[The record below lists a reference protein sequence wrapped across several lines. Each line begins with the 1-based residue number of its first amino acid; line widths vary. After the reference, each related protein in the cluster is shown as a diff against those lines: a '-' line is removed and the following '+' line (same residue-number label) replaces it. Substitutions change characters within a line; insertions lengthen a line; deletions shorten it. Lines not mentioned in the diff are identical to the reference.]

1 MVEMHSTNR
10 CQIMKKIDLGFVKSL
25 VVKRKRSAHKGD
37 FGHVLILAGSR
48 GMAGAARLAAGGAL
62 RGGAGLVTVG
72 VAKSLYTVVGEC
84 LRPESMLLLLPENKS
99 GGIAQSAFAKITAFV
114 KKRGVTC
121 IVAGPGMGNTADTA
135 ALIKK
140 IIAAFDI
147 PVVLDADALNS
158 LTGNLKIFQTAR
170 AKVIVTPHPGE
181 MSRLAVMMPARVQ
194 GNRESVARLFAKRH
208 KIICV
213 LKGAGTVVSDGE
225 RTFINTSGNPGMA
238 TGGTGDVLAGLI
250 GALTMQVKEPKTLNA
265 ALSGVFIH
273 GRAGD
278 LAAQEKT
285 EMGMLAGDLIEYIPK
300 ALK

>member
-1 MVEMHSTNR
+1 
-10 CQIMKKIDLGFVKSL
+10 L

-62 RGGAGLVTVG
+62 RGGAGLVTLG
-72 VAKSLYTVVGEC
+72 IAKGLYPAIGEC
-84 LRPESMLLLLPENKS
+84 LRPEAMVLPLPENTA
-99 GGIAQSAFAKITAFV
+99 GGVSQSAFKKIEAYV

-135 ALIKK
+135 ALTRK
-140 IIAAFDI
+140 IISTFNI

-170 AKVIVTPHPGE
+170 AQVIVTPHPGE

-225 RTFINTSGNPGMA
+225 KTFINTSGNPGMA

-250 GALTMQVKEPKTLNA
+250 GALTCQVKEPQTLNA
-265 ALSGVFIH
+265 ALAGVFIH

-278 LAAQEKT
+278 IAAEEKT
-285 EMGMLAGDLIEYIPK
+285 EMSMLAGDIVEFIPK